1 MQNLFRTIFIF
12 VCVSSSMFAAADPMR
27 VETVKIITA
36 EAEHRFLVEVADD
49 PEELGY
55 GLMHRE
61 HLDDDKGMLFD
72 FGRLYTPRMYMKNT
86 LISLD
91 MLFIDPDGTIQM
103 IARNTVPGSLRQI
116 SPPTPILA
124 VLEVNAGLTAALD
137 IQAGDRVSHA
147 LFSTEVS
154 AASE

>member
-1 MQNLFRTIFIF
+1 MHILFRFIFIF
-12 VCVSSSMFAAADPMR
+12 VCASGSAVAAADPMR

-36 EAEHRFLVEVADD
+36 SAEHRFLVEVADD
-49 PEELGY
+49 AEELAY
-55 GLMHRE
+55 GLMYRE

-116 SPPTPILA
+116 SPPTPILG

-137 IQAGDRVSHA
+137 IQAGDQVVHE
-147 LFSTEVS
+147 LFVTEVS
-154 AASE
+154 AAPE